1 MYSSY
6 LSKIMTLLWTFT
18 VDHEPG
24 PNGVLTES
32 PQFVFQTSV
41 AEDTEI
47 KTEPG
52 LSQDSASQQLAL
64 YSRMTSYDN
73 NQKIELTATDGN
85 TAYYSLIIPSV
96 VRVYRVKDDNLDND
110 TSLNEEERGEKG
122 WEQLVKEVLLGARS
136 VSTLPIALTCRVN
149 RERKQLILDVRKGYA
164 PRPGAETEIPIVGTF
179 RLKERTNETESRNTI
194 FKMLTEGSYRLKS
207 SLLEVNKLTSNYN
220 NLQKQMTEFLRVK
233 ETSEEILFEKFA
245 VLLNKKKVKIRNLKR
260 GNDQSDSEL
269 SDIGTESYLTS
280 VVGEEAEVDA
290 ALAGEN
296 VTRRDFFADEEDMR
310 FNYEAQSDDETPPRA
325 VSDDEATPP
334 PTNFFI
340 DRDISDLDQGQDSDA
355 ELTE

>member
-1 MYSSY
+1 MHF
-6 LSKIMTLLWTFT
+6 LDTMTLLWTFT

-41 AEDTEI
+41 AEDAAI
-47 KTEPG
+47 KAESGAT
-52 LSQDSASQQLAL
+52 QDSASQQLAH
-64 YSRMTSYDN
+64 YSGLTSYEN
-73 NQKIELTATDGN
+73 NQKLELTATDGN

-96 VRVYRVKDDNLDND
+96 VRVYRIKNDKLDND
-110 TSLNEEERGEKG
+110 TSLNEEERGERG

-179 RLKERTNETESRNTI
+179 RLKERANETESRNTI
-194 FKMLTEGSYRLKS
+194 LGMLVESSTRLKS
-207 SLLEVNKLTSNYN
+207 SLMEVNKLASNYES
-220 NLQKQMTEFLRVK
+220 LQKQMTEFLQEK
-233 ETSEEILFEKFA
+233 EASEEALFEKFS

-260 GNDQSDSEL
+260 GIDQSDSDL
-269 SDIGTESYLTS
+269 SDIDSEDYISGNTARGSS
-280 VVGEEAEVDA
+280 VDA
-290 ALAGEN
+290 ALASSSSN
-296 VTRRDFFADEEDMR
+296 KRSYDVDEESL
-310 FNYEAQSDDETPPRA
+310 EAGEEDSEAETSSRAGSDDDAIP
-325 VSDDEATPP
+325 S
-334 PTNFFI
+334 NFLI
-340 DRDISDLDQGQDSDA
+340 DRDISDLDQDSGT